1 MSYNNDFAKF
11 ALSRGISS
19 SKMDYHEKRCGYM
32 NPYVLEERQ
41 LNVSSIDIFSRLMMD
56 RQIFLGTDIT
66 ADVANIVVAQLLW
79 LDQQMGSD
87 ITIICNSGGGSVY
100 DGLAIIDTMNYVN
113 ADVATNVV
121 GLAASMA
128 AVISSSGH
136 PGKRYILPHS
146 RFMIHQP
153 SHGSGGGYEQASD
166 MEIKVKEI
174 NRLKSELYT
183 ILTENS
189 QLTYEEIE
197 KMSDRDHWLTAQEA
211 IKYGFMDEII
221 TNKKS
226 PTNG

>member
-1 MSYNNDFAKF
+1 MNCISNYAFSGLKKLNYAYIADTVDDIGDRVFEQDYSLRNVRLPENSPRLGEGIFSYCQSLDNVKIPNLIILPKNTFEYCHSLK
-11 ALSRGISS
+11 
-19 SKMDYHEKRCGYM
+19 
-32 NPYVLEERQ
+32 
-41 LNVSSIDIFSRLMMD
+41 NVSLP
-56 RQIFLGTDIT
+56 
-66 ADVANIVVAQLLW
+66 
-79 LDQQMGSD
+79 
-87 ITIICNSGGGSVY
+87 

-113 ADVATNVV
+113 ADVATNVG

>member
-1 MSYNNDFAKF
+1 MNNDFSKF
-11 ALSRGISS
+11 ALSRGVSS
-19 SKMDYHEKRCGYM
+19 SNLDYYKKAYNYM

-56 RQIFLGTDIT
+56 RQIFLGTEIT

-100 DGLAIIDTMNYVN
+100 NGLAIIDTMNYVN

-128 AVISSSGH
+128 AVISSSGKK
-136 PGKRYILPHS
+136 GKRFILPHS

-153 SHGSGGGYEQASD
+153 SQSGGYEQASD
-166 MEIKVKEI
+166 LEIRVNEI
-174 NRLKSELYT
+174 NKLKSELYT
-183 ILTENS
+183 ILADNS
-189 QLTYEEIE
+189 NLNYSEIE

-211 IKYGFMDEII
+211 IDYGFMDEII
-221 TNKKS
+221 KSKK
-226 PTNG
+226 TDLNG

>member
-128 AVISSSGH
+128 AVIS
-136 PGKRYILPHS
+136 
-146 RFMIHQP
+146 FMIHQP